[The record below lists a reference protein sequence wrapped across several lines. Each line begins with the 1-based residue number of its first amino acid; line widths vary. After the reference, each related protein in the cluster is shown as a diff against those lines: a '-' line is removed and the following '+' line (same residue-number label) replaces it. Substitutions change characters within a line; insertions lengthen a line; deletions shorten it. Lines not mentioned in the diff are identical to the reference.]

1 MSLKFFNK
9 FQKQNLIKLSQSI
22 YILITRKV
30 KFHRDNADITV
41 HQSRFISIF
50 AFIHIVKI
58 SCEPVVFLALWIYS
72 FIEIFLPF
80 CLRLSADFDA

>member
-30 KFHRDNADITV
+30 KFHRDNADIAV
-41 HQSRFISIF
+41 H
-50 AFIHIVKI
+50 
-58 SCEPVVFLALWIYS
+58 
-72 FIEIFLPF
+72 
-80 CLRLSADFDA
+80 